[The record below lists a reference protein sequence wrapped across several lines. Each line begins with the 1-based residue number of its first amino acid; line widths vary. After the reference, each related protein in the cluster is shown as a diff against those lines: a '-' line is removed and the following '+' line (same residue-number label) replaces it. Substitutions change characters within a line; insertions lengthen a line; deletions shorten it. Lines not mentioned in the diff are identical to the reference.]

1 MANHYFRQHNR
12 RQELIALGYE
22 ALALTRT
29 HTIKQMLV
37 ELPALSR
44 ATLYRAMHAAIDDKA
59 KVQSLEMAGA
69 ARTQADADVDP
80 LLL

>member
-1 MANHYFRQHNR
+1 MANDYFRRHSR

-22 ALALTRT
+22 ALEITKTRT
-29 HTIKQMLV
+29 IRQALL
-37 ELPALSR
+37 EIPQLSR